1 MAALTL
7 GTIPLLLAYFFAQEK
22 VVKGL
27 AAGAVKG

>member
-7 GTIPLLLAYFFAQEK
+7 ASFPVLIIFVLAQEK

-27 AAGAVKG
+27 IGGAVKG